1 LITKSQ
7 ALHFEQRYWQAG
19 KNLIAGVDEVGRGPL
34 AGPVLAGAV
43 IFEKNYCL
51 PGVRDSKKLSSQKRM
66 EFAAIIKRQA
76 ICWAIGSAGVDEI
89 ERYNI
94 RQATFLAMRR
104 ALAALT
110 SRPDFILID
119 GENLSAIPYDSIGI
133 IGGDD
138 KSFTIA
144 AASIVAKVERDRI
157 MVELDQDY
165 PLYRF
170 ARNKGYGT
178 QEHIQI
184 LRRYGPSIQHRRSF
198 LKKIIPSPASP
209 GNSSAWQV

>member
-1 LITKSQ
+1 MTNRP
-7 ALHFEQRYWQAG
+7 ALYYEHQYWRAG

-43 IFEKNYCL
+43 IFEKNYFL
-51 PGVRDSKKLSSQKRM
+51 PGVRDSKKLSPQKRM
-66 EFAAIIKRQA
+66 EFAAIIKREA
-76 ICWAIGSAGVDEI
+76 ICWATGLAGVDEI

-110 SRPDFILID
+110 SRPDFILVD
-119 GENLSAIPYDSIGI
+119 GENLSEIPYDSVGI
-133 IGGDD
+133 IGGDN

-157 MVELDQDY
+157 MTELDQGY

-178 QEHIQI
+178 KEHIQI
-184 LRRYGPSIQHRRSF
+184 LRRYGPSDQHRRSF
-198 LKKIIPSPASP
+198 LNKIIIPVSTGEISDRKI
-209 GNSSAWQV
+209 